1 MFSGVNPVNQN
12 NISSISS
19 EEENLDG
26 GSFYILGVFQ
36 LITYSVP
43 AFCFCCRYIVFILLL
58 AFLQCIPSCAG
69 MEESARVLGV
79 GVGLF
84 IIILVW
90 AVALAGLL
98 MFTRMDVGSAIGIL
112 GLASVITVVLLIV
125 PREQKSDKV
134 IEETPE
140 LVLTDSMFVW
150 RTVMVVLMSVSGVL
164 GAAVVAVDYGL
175 HAVKPSQIKKAI

>member
-1 MFSGVNPVNQN
+1 M
-12 NISSISS
+12 
-19 EEENLDG
+19 
-26 GSFYILGVFQ
+26 
-36 LITYSVP
+36 
-43 AFCFCCRYIVFILLL
+43 
-58 AFLQCIPSCAG
+58 
-69 MEESARVLGV
+69 LGV